1 MLVRSL
7 LAAVVLALS
16 ACASVAD
23 SPGAQPAPPASQRA
37 VDAQLNRDRPPG
49 ANLLSPGGGES
60 VGPALAPAP
69 VLPEGPRIP
78 QPPRLPAPAASAA
91 PDQPPCAGA
100 GSSSPKI
107 PRPACQPS

>member
-16 ACASVAD
+16 ACASMAD

-49 ANLLSPGGGES
+49 ASLLSPGGGES

-69 VLPEGPRIP
+69 VLPEGPRLP
-78 QPPRLPAPAASAA
+78 QPPRMPAPAASAA
-91 PDQPPCAGA
+91 PEQVRPP
-100 GSSSPKI
+100 PP
-107 PRPACQPS
+107 PRPGRGPPP